1 MEGETAWERS
11 AWSHA
16 HEMSPESVEK
26 RSVRHVEQSPTSA
39 EKRGCSVEFGRN
51 GEGSVVHS
59 VVKSCSKASG
69 GGGLSEMVWGR
80 LLEAQL
86 KDMEESIRLVCR
98 SSSPPGHTYAY
109 AYAYAVCVC
118 SCRIWRRVSISASS
132 ARSHTYAYAY
142 AYAYAVCVCSCR
154 IWRRVRIYIYISL
167 VCPIAYPRASY
178 THLLRI
184 LLLQRARP
192 THPAACSRMLTD
204 SDVC

>member
-11 AWSHA
+11 ARSHA

-26 RSVRHVEQSPTSA
+26 RAFRHVEKSPNSA

-51 GEGSVVHS
+51 GEGSVVQC
-59 VVKSCSKASG
+59 VVKSCSTASG

-109 AYAYAVCVC
+109 AYAVCA
-118 SCRIWRRVSISASS
+118 CRCLGYGGECGSLPRL
-132 ARSHTYAYAY
+132 HH
-142 AYAYAVCVCSCR
+142 CVPP
-154 IWRRVRIYIYISL
+154 YL
-167 VCPIAYPRASY
+167 LH

-184 LLLQRARP
+184 LLLERAHP
-192 THPAACSRMLTD
+192 TPGCMLTD
-204 SDVC
+204 ADGC